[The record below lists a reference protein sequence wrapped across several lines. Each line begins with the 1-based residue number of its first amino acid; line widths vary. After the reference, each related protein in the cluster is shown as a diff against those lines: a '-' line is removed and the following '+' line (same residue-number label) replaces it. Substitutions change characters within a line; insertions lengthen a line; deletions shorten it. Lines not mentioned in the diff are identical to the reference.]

1 MNSLKYL
8 FAFALGA
15 ITFAGCSKDETLP
28 MPDNGPKSV
37 QFLLNYSVPATDIV
51 VTRAAMDEQFEN
63 KVNNLYLLIF
73 DGSGDRVRVNNTN
86 DQSYFEQGNGLT
98 ETDSQTTKGNI
109 TNPITVEGSG
119 EAKDFSVYAIANIV
133 AENGTSTYGV
143 TQNMLNDINNI
154 EDLNNAVATLY
165 ENSLSRPN
173 TMMMVGKMEDLQ
185 LTSGSSG
192 SYVSN
197 GTIYLRRIDSK
208 ITFNVSNGTYNGL
221 PVVFK
226 PESYQLMNMPMQ
238 SYLIERSTTAA
249 AASGTDFSVVP
260 EHTYNSNPLQFEF
273 NATSNAYDT
282 FTFYMLESNLAPKQA
297 PTAFNDR
304 DQKLK
309 NSNTGDYQ
317 VDANGNWV
325 WEYANDAAPYVQ
337 IKGSVEI
344 KGQTEII
351 RADAVY
357 NIHLGHFNS
366 AQSVNNFFTQR
377 NTFYTYNLTID
388 GVQNIRLEVIKND
401 DLTNDPQSGAEGNVV
416 VASNIRNVD
425 CHYTQIMLTLK
436 KPDAGNAD
444 KLSWYV
450 DTPYSTGQYT
460 AEKNKEDFDYKWV
473 EFYVHDSATTTM
485 ATYQTAKGNTHYVD
499 YIVDEMKKWAKGEQ
513 RTLFNNGSDTAYVT
527 AFINEFYYEYPFQ
540 YGNIEVQD
548 GKAQG
553 KYDKAG
559 LVTMIKKCVNGDS
572 RYMHILSDIA
582 YSPDGDSSETNSQV
596 SIIQRPIR
604 SVYNMD
610 KMDETNYLFWG
621 TESVN
626 ETNELLSS
634 DLTEARASSSS
645 NGRLNTYYIW
655 GGENGLSWSTYIDYS
670 AGTDRNGEPSVKDSN
685 KEALYACLSR
695 NQDLN
700 GDGTLNPNELRWYL
714 GAIDQLASIYIG
726 EPGLDPEAK
735 LFPDIREDHNGDRSV
750 TIADNKYY
758 HYLSSTVAYYSSGW
772 GGSNDATI
780 LWAEEGVS
788 SSRNKNGWSNVD
800 GGVANSSTYP
810 QRYVRCLRNIG
821 LDTDDT
827 NMGTKVTPMFTY
839 EENNDD
845 GTTKIDCS
853 LLNAASFRTDFY
865 GEDAVVVTDGNQDH
879 PYNRPRASFGIASGY
894 VTGENADCP
903 KGYRKPSMRELAV
916 MYYTLPQFVSGTDY
930 SYYSVTRCTNKSGDN
945 NYYCVVNAQGY
956 RFTVDGYGDR
966 RYRCVKDLE

>member
-119 EAKDFSVYAIANIV
+119 DAKDFSVYAIANIV

-185 LTSGSSG
+185 LTSESSG

-260 EHTYNSNPLQFEF
+260 EFTYNSNPLQFEF

-460 AEKNKEDFDYKWV
+460 EGKNKEDFDYKWV

-540 YGNIEVQD
+540 YGNIEVQNNE
-548 GKAQG
+548 AQG
-553 KYDKAG
+553 KYNKAE
-559 LVTMIKKCVNGDS
+559 LVAMIKKCVNGDS

-604 SVYNMD
+604 TVYNVD
-610 KMDETNYLFWG
+610 KMNETNYLIWG

-626 ETNELLSS
+626 ETYYLMEGQIPSMS
-634 DLTEARASSSS
+634 DATSET
-645 NGRLNTYYIW
+645 NGLKNTYALW
-655 GGENGLSWSTYIDYS
+655 LGNNRPVKNSNWSQYIDYS
-670 AGTDRNGEPSVKDSN
+670 AGSELTNEPNVKSQDVGSYN
-685 KEALYACLSR
+685 QHSIYACMSR
-695 NQDLN
+695 NQDTN
-700 GDGTLNPNELRWYL
+700 GNGIIDESEIKWYMA
-714 GAIDQLASIYIG
+714 AINQLSDLYIG
-726 EPGLDPEAK
+726 ESGLDPEAK
-735 LFPDIREDHNGDRSV
+735 LYPDVLKDLVPGASAKH
-750 TIADNKYY
+750 KKQYY
-758 HYLSSTVAYYSSGW
+758 HYLSSYQGNEDDNGV
-772 GGSNDATI
+772 I
-780 LWAEEGVS
+780 LWAEEG
-788 SSRNKNGWSNVD
+788 
-800 GGVANSSTYP
+800 SSTSHNSTGWTTGDDPGGGDGY
-810 QRYVRCLRNIG
+810 RRLVRCLRNLGEDINTG
-821 LDTDDT
+821 ND
-827 NMGTKVTPMFTY
+827 VTPLMTY
-839 EENNDD
+839 NSDTRIFDISMMN
-845 GTTKIDCS
+845 T
-853 LLNAASFRTDFY
+853 ASFRSSYY
-865 GEDAVVVTDGNQDH
+865 GSDAVVTPGDQND
-879 PYNRPRASFGIASGY
+879 PYNKPRARFQIAERKNTSSGL
-894 VTGENADCP
+894 GHCP
-903 KGYRKPSMRELAV
+903 NGFREPSMRELAIIFNL
-916 MYYTLPQFVSGTDY
+916 MGTSIQSDSPY
-930 SYYSVTRCTNKSGDN
+930 GCVTRCSNKGSGTQYYEIAKPIWGSFCIQLNPTNTN
-945 NYYCVVNAQGY
+945 
-956 RFTVDGYGDR
+956 RTF
-966 RYRCVKDLE
+966 RCVKDLE

>member
-119 EAKDFSVYAIANIV
+119 DAKDFSVYAIANIV

-185 LTSGSSG
+185 LTSESSG

-238 SYLIERSTTAA
+238 SYLIERSTSAA

-260 EHTYNSNPLQFEF
+260 ELTYNSNPLQFEF

-309 NSNTGDYQ
+309 NPNTGDYQ

-388 GVQNIRLEVIKND
+388 GVQNIRLEVTKND

-436 KPDAGNAD
+436 KPDATNAE

-450 DTPYSTGQYT
+450 DTPYSVGQFIPNESDT
-460 AEKNKEDFDYKWV
+460 KNFDYKWV
-473 EFYVHDSATTTM
+473 EFYVHGSATTTM

-499 YIVDEMKKWAKGEQ
+499 EIVKQMKLWATGSSN
-513 RTLFNNGSDTAYVT
+513 LFDNNSDTAYVT

-540 YGNIEVQD
+540 YGNIEVQ
-548 GKAQG
+548 KNEAQG
-553 KYDKAG
+553 KYNKAE

-604 SVYNMD
+604 TVYNVD
-610 KMDETNYLFWG
+610 KMNETNYLIWG

-626 ETNELLSS
+626 ETYYLMEGQIPSMS
-634 DLTEARASSSS
+634 DATSKT
-645 NGRLNTYYIW
+645 NGLKNTYALW
-655 GGENGLSWSTYIDYS
+655 LGNNRPVKNSNWSQYIDYS
-670 AGTDRNGEPSVKDSN
+670 AGSELTNEPNVKSQDVGSYN
-685 KEALYACLSR
+685 QHSIYACMSR
-695 NQDLN
+695 NQDTN
-700 GDGTLNPNELRWYL
+700 GNGIIDESEIKWYMA
-714 GAIDQLASIYIG
+714 AINQLSDLYIG
-726 EPGLDPEAK
+726 ESGLDPEAK
-735 LFPDIREDHNGDRSV
+735 LYPDVLKDLVPGASAKH
-750 TIADNKYY
+750 KKQYY
-758 HYLSSTVAYYSSGW
+758 HYLSSTS
-772 GGSNDATI
+772 GGSGGTV
-780 LWAEEGVS
+780 LWAEEGTS
-788 SSRNKNGWSNVD
+788 TSDNKTTNWGD
-800 GGVANSSTYP
+800 DPGGGSQTNNKYM
-810 QRYVRCLRNIG
+810 RLVRCLRNLGEDINTG
-821 LDTDDT
+821 ND
-827 NMGTKVTPMFTY
+827 VTPLMTY
-839 EENNDD
+839 NSDTRIFDISMMN
-845 GTTKIDCS
+845 T
-853 LLNAASFRTDFY
+853 ASFRSSYY
-865 GEDAVVVTDGNQDH
+865 GSDAVVTPGDQND
-879 PYNRPRASFGIASGY
+879 PYNKPRARFQIAERKNTSSGL
-894 VTGENADCP
+894 GHCP
-903 KGYRKPSMRELAV
+903 NGFREPSMRELAIIFNL
-916 MYYTLPQFVSGTDY
+916 MGTSIQSDSPY
-930 SYYSVTRCTNKSGDN
+930 GCVTRCSNKESGTQYYEIAKPLWGSFCIQLNPINTN
-945 NYYCVVNAQGY
+945 
-956 RFTVDGYGDR
+956 RTF
-966 RYRCVKDLE
+966 RCVKDLE

>member
-119 EAKDFSVYAIANIV
+119 DAKDFSVYAIANIV

-260 EHTYNSNPLQFEF
+260 ELTYNSNPLQFEF

-297 PTAFNDR
+297 PTVFNDR

-309 NSNTGDYQ
+309 KADGTYAGTDGS
-317 VDANGNWV
+317 WE

-416 VASNIRNVD
+416 VAANIRNVD

-436 KPDAGNAD
+436 KPDATNAE

-450 DTPYSTGQYT
+450 DTPYSVGQFIPNESDT
-460 AEKNKEDFDYKWV
+460 KNFDYKWV
-473 EFYVHDSATTTM
+473 EFYVHGSATTTM
-485 ATYQTAKGNTHYVD
+485 ATYEEAKGNTHYVD
-499 YIVDEMKKWAKGEQ
+499 EIVNQMKLWATGSSN
-513 RTLFNNGSDTAYVT
+513 LFDNNSDTAYVT

-540 YGNIEVQD
+540 YGNIEVQNN
-548 GKAQG
+548 KAQG
-553 KYDKAG
+553 KYNKAE

-604 SVYNMD
+604 TVYNVD
-610 KMDETNYLFWG
+610 KMNETNYLIWG

-626 ETNELLSS
+626 ET
-634 DLTEARASSSS
+634 
-645 NGRLNTYYIW
+645 YYLMEGYIPW
-655 GGENGLSWSTYIDYS
+655 NIGADSQTNGLKNTNALWLGDNRPVNKSNWSQYIDYS
-670 AGTDRNGEPSVKDSN
+670 AGSELTNEPNVKSQDVGDYNQHSI
-685 KEALYACLSR
+685 YACMSR
-695 NQDLN
+695 NQDTN
-700 GDGTLNPNELRWYL
+700 GNGEIDESEIKWYMA
-714 GAIDQLASIYIG
+714 AINQLSDLYVG
-726 EPGLDPEAK
+726 ESGLDPEAK
-735 LFPDIREDHNGDRSV
+735 LYPDVLKDLHSSHTDDRQF
-750 TIADNKYY
+750 Y
-758 HYLSSTVAYYSSGW
+758 HYLSSFQGV
-772 GGSNDATI
+772 SNGYRGTI
-780 LWAEEGVS
+780 LWAEECVS
-788 SSRNKNGWSNVD
+788 TSKNATGWGTNSDDPNGNSSRGY
-800 GGVANSSTYP
+800 A
-810 QRYVRCLRNIG
+810 RLVRCLRNLGEDINKG
-821 LDTDDT
+821 AD
-827 NMGTKVTPMFTY
+827 VTPLVKYDAQTRVFDATMMNPAAY
-839 EENNDD
+839 RENRWEGNITAGSDQ
-845 GTTKIDCS
+845 
-853 LLNAASFRTDFY
+853 NA
-865 GEDAVVVTDGNQDH
+865 G
-879 PYNRPRASFGIASGY
+879 YNKPRVRFEIAPSRNSSAGLGHCPSGY
-894 VTGENADCP
+894 RE
-903 KGYRKPSMRELAV
+903 PSMRELALIFSA
-916 MYYTLPQFVSGTDY
+916 MGDEITQTYGC
-930 SYYSVTRCTNKSGDN
+930 VTYCTNKGTSN
-945 NYYCVVNAQGY
+945 WQYYRINPNAHGGRCIELNARSTNQN
-956 RFTVDGYGDR
+956 F
-966 RYRCVKDLE
+966 RCVKDLE

>member
-1 MNSLKYL
+1 MKSLKYI
-8 FAFALGA
+8 FALAFSA
-15 ITFAGCSKDETLP
+15 IVMVGCVKDETLP
-28 MPDNGPKSV
+28 MPNDGVTRV
-37 QFLLNYSVPATDIV
+37 QFRLGYSVPDAEV
-51 VTRAAMDEQFEN
+51 AVSRADLGAAAEN
-63 KVNNLYLLIF
+63 SVNNLYLLIF
-73 DGSGDRVRVNNTN
+73 DGNGNRVNPTN
-86 DQSYFEQGNGLT
+86 GALLTTNSGL
-98 ETDSQTTKGNI
+98 SQTNNSLVAGTVTSEI
-109 TNPITVEGSG
+109 FVEGAGDAS
-119 EAKDFSVYAIANIV
+119 DFKLYAVANI
-133 AENGTSTYGV
+133 AADDGSSTYGV
-143 TQNMLNDINNI
+143 NQSMLDGITSLDELQN
-154 EDLNNAVATLY
+154 ATASLY

-173 TMMMVGKMEDLQ
+173 IILKVGMLESATTTQ
-185 LTSGSSG
+185 
-192 SYVSN
+192 
-197 GTIYLRRIDSK
+197 GTDGVVVCTGQIVLHRIDAK
-208 ITFNVSNGTYNGL
+208 ITFNVMNGKYNGL
-221 PVVFK
+221 DVIFK

-238 SYLIERSTTAA
+238 SYLIERSTSAA
-249 AASGTDFSVVP
+249 AANGTHYSAVST
-260 EHTYNSNPLQFEF
+260 ETTNSNPLQFEF

-309 NSNTGDYQ
+309 KDDGTYAGTD
-317 VDANGNWV
+317 GNWV

-337 IKGSVEI
+337 IKGSVDI
-344 KGQTEII
+344 QGQNEII
-351 RADAVY
+351 RADVVY
-357 NIHLGHFNS
+357 NVHLGFFNTT
-366 AQSVNNFFTQR
+366 QNVNDFFTQR
-377 NTFYTYNLTID
+377 NTHYTYNLTIE
-388 GVQNIRLEVIKND
+388 GVQQIRLEVTKD
-401 DLTNDPQSGAEGNVV
+401 DNLTDDPQSGAEGNVV

-436 KPDAGNAD
+436 KPDADNAD

-460 AEKNKEDFDYKWV
+460 AEKEKEDFDYKWV
-473 EFYVHDSATTTM
+473 EFYVHGNATTTM
-485 ATYQTAKGNTHYVD
+485 ATYKEAKDNTHYVD
-499 YIVDEMKKWAKGEQ
+499 NIVDEMKLWAKGES
-513 RTLFNNGSDTAYVT
+513 TLFNNDSDTAYVT

-540 YGNIEVQD
+540 YGNIEVQK
-548 GKAQG
+548 GEAQG
-553 KYDKAG
+553 KYDKVG
-559 LVTMIKKCVNGDS
+559 LVAMIKKCVNGDS

-610 KMDETNYLFWG
+610 MMDETNYLFWG

-634 DLTEARASSSS
+634 NLTDTSASSSS

-655 GGENGLSWSTYIDYS
+655 GGGNGLSWNTYIDYS
-670 AGTDRNGEPSVKDSN
+670 AGTDRNGEPSVRNSN
-685 KEALYACLSR
+685 TEALYACLSR

-700 GDGTLNPNELRWYL
+700 GDGKLNPNELRWYL

-735 LFPDIREDHNGDRSV
+735 LFPDVREDHNNDGRV

-758 HYLSSTVAYYSSGW
+758 HYLSSTVARSS
-772 GGSNDATI
+772 GSNDATI

-800 GGVANSSTYP
+800 GGVANSSSYP

-827 NMGTKVTPMFTY
+827 SMGTKVTPMFTY
-839 EENNDD
+839 EENND
-845 GTTKIDCS
+845 GSTKIDCS

-865 GEDAVVVTDGNQDH
+865 GADAVVVTDGDQDH
-879 PYNRPRASFGIASGY
+879 PYNRPRASFEIASGY
-894 VTGENADCP
+894 VTGANTKCP
-903 KGYRKPSMRELAV
+903 DGYRKPSMRELAV
-916 MYYTLPQFVSGTDY
+916 MYYTLPQFVSDTGH
-930 SYYSVTRCTNKSGDN
+930 SYYSVTKCTNKAGDD

-956 RFTVDGYGDR
+956 RFSVDGYGDR